1 MLEFDASISGCKLP
15 IGLGVAGV
23 SVVLPSGDLV
33 DEGLFV
39 GGTAIETL
47 FG

>member
-15 IGLGVAGV
+15 IGFGVAGV
-23 SVVLPSGDLV
+23 SVVLPCGDLV
-33 DEGLFV
+33 DQGLFV
-39 GGTAIETL
+39 GDTTIETL